1 MVMNFE
7 KFKQVAAEAP
17 NMGEL
22 SEYDAVGEY
31 TNSGCGDGYR
41 IFLRM
46 DGERIADISFTTTGC
61 SFGLVALS
69 LTTSLARGRTLD
81 EALALRPEEI
91 EAGVDEFP
99 PRRKNYLDS
108 ARDALAVAV
117 QAVRETRAA
126 HIR

>member
-7 KFKQVAAEAP
+7 KFNAVAGGAP

-22 SEYDAVGEY
+22 PEYDAVGEY

-41 IFLRM
+41 IFLKM
-46 DGERIADISFTTTGC
+46 DGDRIEDISFTTTGC

-69 LTTSLARGRTLD
+69 LIAGLARGRTLD
-81 EALALRPEEI
+81 EALAITPEEI

-99 PRRKNYLDS
+99 PRRRNYLDS
-108 ARDALAVAV
+108 AREALAVAV
-117 QAVRETRAA
+117 ETVREKRSAPT
-126 HIR
+126 H